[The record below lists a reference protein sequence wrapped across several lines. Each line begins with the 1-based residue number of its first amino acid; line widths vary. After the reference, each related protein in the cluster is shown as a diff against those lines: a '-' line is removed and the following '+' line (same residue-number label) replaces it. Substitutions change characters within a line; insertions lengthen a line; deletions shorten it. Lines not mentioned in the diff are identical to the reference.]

1 MQMALV
7 LLSTLHTWAVLFKC
21 LAFQMVSSYWRKLIL
36 CPSCTRTSLISRPP
50 SLPEPSH
57 PHYLPTFFS
66 NCVLLY
72 AFLYRTSPCFLACTA
87 HVILIIFYE
96 SLWSLCERAHGICPF
111 GSVLSDFKYF
121 FPNSIHFPASSF
133 FFTAKYYPA
142 MSVQTLIFHHLL
154 PFPGPWIGQNEQA
167 VIPVVGHRVLW
178 VCAQSGMFLGPL
190 QTDFQNG
197 CSSYLSHRQCTKVP
211 HFPNSAPA
219 LVLGVHDNCFC

>member
-1 MQMALV
+1 MG
-7 LLSTLHTWAVLFKC
+7 S
-21 LAFQMVSSYWRKLIL
+21 AFQMPCFSNGFLIL
-36 CPSCTRTSLISRPP
+36 EKVNPLPILHPHLPNLQASFPAWTFPPTLPPHFLFSLCSTICL
-50 SLPEPSH
+50 SLPH
-57 PHYLPTFFS
+57 ITLLP
-66 NCVLLY
+66 CLH
-72 AFLYRTSPCFLACTA
+72 SPCDTNHLLRITMILVWGSTWHLSIWVC
-87 HVILIIFYE
+87 VIWLQI
-96 SLWSLCERAHGICPF
+96 
-111 GSVLSDFKYF
+111 F

>member
-21 LAFQMVSSYWRKLIL
+21 PAFQMVSSHWRKLIL

-66 NCVLLY
+66 NYVLLY

-87 HVILIIFYE
+87 HVILIISYE
-96 SLWSLCERAHGICPF
+96 SLWSLWERAHGICPF

-121 FPNSIHFPASSF
+121 FPIPSISLQVHFSLRLSNIPLCLYKPWSFITYFHFPA
-133 FFTAKYYPA
+133 
-142 MSVQTLIFHHLL
+142 H
-154 PFPGPWIGQNEQA
+154 E
-167 VIPVVGHRVLW
+167 
-178 VCAQSGMFLGPL
+178 
-190 QTDFQNG
+190 
-197 CSSYLSHRQCTKVP
+197 
-211 HFPNSAPA
+211 
-219 LVLGVHDNCFC
+219 